1 MLTAWGRKPTLI
13 APNAVKTP
21 PHIKG
26 LKWKIQMLQSSV
38 QSMQTKT
45 QNTTVKDTKAE
56 LKLIAENATLK
67 EEN

>member
-26 LKWKIQMLQSSV
+26 LNRKIQMLQSSV

-45 QNTTVKDTKAE
+45 QNTTVKDTKAD